1 MKAAQITI
9 GVSIDKDGNP
19 TLGINF
25 VGDEALL
32 IPLLGGITH
41 AQQWVS
47 NRISNRI
54 GEGAWGNVD
63 GVQKPSPVGNKVELH
78 EEKDNEYPD
87 GQTVS
92 KDKAIE
98 ATEYAIQVLQQ
109 RADTMKKS
117 PDQATFRI
125 DPSLLAKL

>member
-1 MKAAQITI
+1 MKAAQITV
-9 GVSIDKDGNP
+9 GVQLDKDGNP
-19 TLGINF
+19 SLGINF

-32 IPLLGGITH
+32 IPLLGGMTH
-41 AQQWVS
+41 ASQWVS

-63 GVQKPSPVGNKVELH
+63 GVQQASPVRNKVELH
-78 EEKDNEYPD
+78 EEKDNEYPTE
-87 GQTVS
+87 QTVP

-109 RADTMKKS
+109 RVDTMKKS